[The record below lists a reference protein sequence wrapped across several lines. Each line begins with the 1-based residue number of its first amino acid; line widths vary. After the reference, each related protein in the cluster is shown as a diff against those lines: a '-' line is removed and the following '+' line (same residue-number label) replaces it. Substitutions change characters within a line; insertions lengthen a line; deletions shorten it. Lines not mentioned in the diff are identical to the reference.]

1 MAPAERQ
8 PLRRPTCLAMP
19 CFCMSRLNLPI
30 SYFQLCNTLSLKQM
44 ANSFEEILTIDFIH
58 ARQDFKNIFN
68 TKASIFNE
76 VYIILHSDKIYT
88 RYTYINSE
96 PHSQLTKRHA
106 VQQFKRRLDSA
117 NFICK

>member
-1 MAPAERQ
+1 
-8 PLRRPTCLAMP
+8 
-19 CFCMSRLNLPI
+19 
-30 SYFQLCNTLSLKQM
+30 M

-58 ARQDFKNIFN
+58 ARQDFINIFKA
-68 TKASIFNE
+68 KASIFNE
-76 VYIILHSDKIYT
+76 VYVILHSDKIYT

-106 VQQFKRRLDSA
+106 VQQFKRRLYSA